1 MSLVKKYLIIIGLK
15 QFHIMTSLKQTS
27 LFTEEK
33 LTSSQGDFHAN
44 RTQVPESEKER
55 KMNAT
60 SGRKCLEQLEK
71 FNHVGLWAKTFSA
84 LLIGQGDW
92 YSTRCKLTWK
102 LRGTKYGRMYC
113 QLYPSTL
120 PIEEI
125 GFGLLLKTPSAMD
138 SYSENLTKKEQ
149 KFGNSGTLA
158 QEVQSGFIYQRGLLP
173 TPRASEGGAF
183 KDENGQ
189 MKPSGISAMAIMGLL
204 PTPTAMDSTNATA
217 TMSMGMLPTP
227 TCQDAKQKEN
237 SPSQQHKL
245 QELAIRVAG
254 GTGSQLNPQFVLEM
268 MGFPP
273 DWTEL
278 PFLSGETNQS
288 KQPETL

>member
-1 MSLVKKYLIIIGLK
+1 
-15 QFHIMTSLKQTS
+15 
-27 LFTEEK
+27 
-33 LTSSQGDFHAN
+33 
-44 RTQVPESEKER
+44 
-55 KMNAT
+55 
-60 SGRKCLEQLEK
+60 
-71 FNHVGLWAKTFSA
+71 
-84 LLIGQGDW
+84 
-92 YSTRCKLTWK
+92 
-102 LRGTKYGRMYC
+102 
-113 QLYPSTL
+113 
-120 PIEEI
+120 
-125 GFGLLLKTPSAMD
+125 
-138 SYSENLTKKEQ
+138 
-149 KFGNSGTLA
+149 
-158 QEVQSGFIYQRGLLP
+158 
-173 TPRASEGGAF
+173 
-183 KDENGQ
+183 
-189 MKPSGISAMAIMGLL
+189 MAIMGLL